1 MWTVVKSTA
10 HGRIEWWLGGGY
22 GRGDSFTVLL
32 HIENMK

>member
-1 MWTVVKSTA
+1 MWTVVTSTA
-10 HGRIEWWLGGGY
+10 HGRIEWWLGGY